1 MSPRKRRREEA
12 FPEEDE
18 ISQHSGALEDAVV
31 DEKERSEKEQEVWD
45 AIREAHYEAIEQLPL
60 TLHRQLSL
68 MRQLDEQ
75 TIACTARLLPA
86 LVQYISTRQAIA
98 NGTFESGEEVTTT
111 MAAGDKDG
119 MTCNG
124 KPNGPR
130 YFALATPLTRLRSG
144 EGQPSAGPS
153 TPFPIPPDRQN
164 LPQTTIELLSY
175 LAWMS
180 EELLRASQE
189 KVNLAQANHDSV
201 ERHIQLLDQ
210 AIKEQ
215 EASLSQDSR
224 GNNGISI
231 HLPEVVAPQLPNR
244 NGRTAQSSSDDD
256 PPVAAEMPP
265 SVPEAAKSSQR
276 GSRKKGKVPAG
287 KQKPESGKDSASL
300 TITLPATQPS
310 EELYCYCN
318 RISFGEMIACDNE
331 SCEKEWFHYGCVG
344 LTEPPE
350 GEWFCEDCRVDE
362 A

>member
-12 FPEEDE
+12 FPEEEE
-18 ISQHSGALEDAVV
+18 ISQHNGALEDAAV

-45 AIREAHYEAIEQLPL
+45 AIREIHYE
-60 TLHRQLSL
+60 
-68 MRQLDEQ
+68 
-75 TIACTARLLPA
+75 A

-98 NGTFESGEEVTTT
+98 NGSFESGEKATTA
-111 MAAGDKDG
+111 MAVGDKDG
-119 MTCNG
+119 TACNG
-124 KPNGPR
+124 KPTGPPN
-130 YFALATPLTRLRSG
+130 FALATPLTRLRSG
-144 EGQPSAGPS
+144 DGQSSAGPFI
-153 TPFPIPPDRQN
+153 PLPMPPDRQN
-164 LPQTTIELLSY
+164 PPQTTIELLSY

-180 EELLRASQE
+180 EELIRASQE
-189 KVNLAQANHDSV
+189 KVNLARANHDSV

-215 EASLSQDSR
+215 EASLSQDSSR
-224 GNNGISI
+224 GNNGTSI
-231 HLPEVVAPQLPNR
+231 RLPEVVAPQLPNR
-244 NGRTAQSSSDDD
+244 NGRPAQSSSDDD
-256 PPVAAEMPP
+256 PPVATEIPP

-276 GSRKKGKVPAG
+276 GSRKKGKVPAD
-287 KQKPESGKDSASL
+287 KQKPDKEESGKDSASL